1 VLDTKVTLTM
11 ALPTVFD
18 PIRNDPR
25 GMCIAGATLGNSD
38 YGDGALFLR
47 LFLKRLVCMNG
58 MMRDDSFRQ
67 VHLGRR
73 LSDDFTYS
81 EQTYLLDTQ
90 ASISAMTDVVRGL
103 MDPAKINS
111 EMRLLAAASE
121 QETDVG
127 KLFAS
132 LRANG
137 SITKGE
143 EKALAEVYNRPE
155 VELLPPGNNLWR
167 ASNALSLFAQN
178 TDLTPER
185 QIDFEVLAGQ
195 VLNRVVQV
203 AA

>member
-1 VLDTKVTLTM
+1 
-11 ALPTVFD
+11 
-18 PIRNDPR
+18 
-25 GMCIAGATLGNSD
+25 
-38 YGDGALFLR
+38 
-47 LFLKRLVCMNG
+47 